1 MILMKRFAKYFTVS
15 LSALLVGGLLLAGTV
30 RPPKNPAEWSI
41 DGPKSIAAGETAEFT
56 LTLKAKQGV
65 KINQYPKIRWSVA
78 ADDALVASESK
89 VELGNDNPPPPDNMD
104 ANYFHAID
112 PLRLNISI
120 AEGAAAGE
128 QTVKT
133 KLRYF
138 YCVTESG
145 FCAPARVTL
154 EVPIRV
160 E

>member
-1 MILMKRFAKYFTVS
+1 
-15 LSALLVGGLLLAGTV
+15 
-30 RPPKNPAEWSI
+30 
-41 DGPKSIAAGETAEFT
+41 
-56 LTLKAKQGV
+56 
-65 KINQYPKIRWSVA
+65 
-78 ADDALVASESK
+78 
-89 VELGNDNPPPPDNMD
+89 MD